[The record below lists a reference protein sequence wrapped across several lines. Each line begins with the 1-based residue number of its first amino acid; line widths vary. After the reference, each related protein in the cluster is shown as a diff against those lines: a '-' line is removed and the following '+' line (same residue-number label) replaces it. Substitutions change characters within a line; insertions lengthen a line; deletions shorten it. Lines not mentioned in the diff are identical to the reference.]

1 MKDDLVKPLGIRPKP
16 RLRQQPLYIAAGA
29 VAAIAMLG
37 VAAWTLMPAA
47 KSPTATAVINAPPV
61 AKPAPLG
68 TERTGSTVPADTAPL
83 TDMKPT
89 GGLTEVGGSNEVII
103 HAPGDDGPIQLA
115 ALPENDL
122 VEKTPVGLLPRVAPS
137 GTRPLDAYARPGV
150 SDPNGEMRIAIVV
163 GGLGL
168 DPDGTREAIAEL
180 PGTVTLAFA
189 PYGDNLPADTAAARS
204 TGHELLLQ
212 IPLEPFNYPQTNP
225 GQNTLTSNATADEN
239 IGRLHWLMARMTN
252 YVGVVNYMG
261 AKFTSDIGPLAP
273 VMRDIGQRGLMYV
286 DDGSST
292 RSRAAEVA
300 GTTTPFVRA
309 DLVLD
314 ADLSAEA
321 IDQSLSQ
328 LRAIARERGYAVAT
342 ATAFPITI
350 ERIAEFA
357 KQAANK
363 GITLVPISA
372 LAENHS

>member
-1 MKDDLVKPLGIRPKP
+1 MKDDLVKPLGIQPK
-16 RLRQQPLYIAAGA
+16 RQWQGRPLYIAAGGA
-29 VAAIAMLG
+29 AAIVALG
-37 VAAWTLMPAA
+37 AAGWALMPTA
-47 KSPTATAVINAPPV
+47 KGPTATAVIDAPARSLP
-61 AKPAPLG
+61 PAP
-68 TERTGSTVPADTAPL
+68 ERTGSTVPANSAPL
-83 TDMKPT
+83 TDMKPD

-122 VEKTPVGLLPRVAPS
+122 VEKTPVGLLPRIAPS

-150 SDPNGEMRIAIVV
+150 SDPSAEMRIAIIV

-168 DPDGTREAIAEL
+168 DAAGTREAITEL

-189 PYGDNLPADTAAARS
+189 PYGDNLAADTAAARS

-212 IPLEPFNYPQTNP
+212 IPLEPFNYPQTDP
-225 GQNTLTSNATADEN
+225 GQNTLTSSATASEN
-239 IGRLHWLMARMTN
+239 IGRLHWLMGRMTN

-273 VMRDIGQRGLMYV
+273 VIREIGQRGLMYV
-286 DDGSST
+286 DDGSSA

-314 ADLSAEA
+314 ADLSADA
-321 IDQSLSQ
+321 IDRNLDQ

-350 ERIAEFA
+350 ERVAEFA
-357 KQAANK
+357 KAAANK